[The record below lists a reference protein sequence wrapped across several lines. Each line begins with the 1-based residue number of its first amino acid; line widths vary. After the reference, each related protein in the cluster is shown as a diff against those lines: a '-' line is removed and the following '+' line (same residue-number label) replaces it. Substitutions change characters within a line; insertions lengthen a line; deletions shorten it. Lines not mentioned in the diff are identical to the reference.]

1 MKTPNN
7 PAAEAVDRL
16 LTQNIE
22 LLNLKT
28 QTELGNK
35 EYCDR
40 LALEIE
46 SNKAIIAML
55 EPNAEWVDT
64 PEPSA

>member
-7 PAAEAVDRL
+7 AAAEAVARL
-16 LTQNIE
+16 EAQNIE

-40 LALEIE
+40 LASEIE
-46 SNKAIIAML
+46 SNTSIIEML
-55 EPNAEWVDT
+55 SSTAEWVDT
-64 PEPSA
+64 VEPSA